1 MLAKP
6 PAAVV
11 LWSKS
16 HALLTS
22 GPVVLRG
29 LLGHLLRILVVVMVL
44 VVSLRLIERLKMP
57 RTDI

>member
-29 LLGHLLRILVVVMVL
+29 LLGHLLRILVVMVM